1 MCFLITDGQSTE
13 FIYLNF
19 TLSFIGKKCQRHF
32 YPFKKKKKDFFKL
45 KKNKEYSAITYL
57 FIIQSRNLQYRKSH
71 FIK

>member
-32 YPFKKKKKDFFKL
+32 YPFKKKEKRLFQIKKKA
-45 KKNKEYSAITYL
+45 KNILLSHIYL
-57 FIIQSRNLQYRKSH
+57 SYKVELTVS
-71 FIK
+71 